1 MSSYVPI
8 LSFGIRSVIQT
19 VRFHA
24 VHTVRWYG
32 ARRFFL
38 LIRSI
43 RTIGNACIIDSH
55 RTLWRGACGAVR
67 CGEVRCGFL
76 GGEAHGAVRR
86 GAVRFC

>member
-1 MSSYVPI
+1 MSSYAPI

-32 ARRFFL
+32 TRRFFL

-43 RTIGNACIIDSH
+43 RTVLC
-55 RTLWRGACGAVR
+55 GAVLAVRCGAVR
-67 CGEVRCGFL
+67 CGADFW
-76 GGEAHGAVRR
+76 GGEAHGAVRCD
-86 GAVRFC
+86 GVRFR